1 MDEVYERNET
11 KDMMASYM
19 GPSRNEQS
27 NNSYGY
33 VVRDAPWS
41 QAPRQENGPPPSA
54 PAEYIPDKDN
64 NSEFPVLG
72 GKTGWGPWGGQ

>member
-1 MDEVYERNET
+1 M
-11 KDMMASYM
+11 
-19 GPSRNEQS
+19 
-27 NNSYGY
+27 
-33 VVRDAPWS
+33 RDAPWS

-72 GKTGWGPWGGQ
+72 GKTGYGQQSRAWGHWGGQ